1 MTYEEV
7 ENKIQSLDEEN
18 YLLKEE
24 LQELKAELLRH
35 KKNAAKKEIKLWFIM
50 RLIAYSINLYLILLL
65 PIYYY

>member
-35 KKNAAKKEIKLWFIM
+35 KKNALKKEVRI
-50 RLIAYSINLYLILLL
+50 
-65 PIYYY
+65 